1 MALYW
6 GTSEWPA
13 AMIEQACA
21 IAEKYNLHLP
31 QVEQCQYNM
40 FVRDKMESEYRT
52 LFETRQMGTTIWS
65 PLYGGAL
72 AGKYNDGTLPE
83 GSRG

>member
-13 AMIEQACA
+13 DRIEQACA
-21 IAEKYNLHLP
+21 IAERYHLHLP

-52 LFETRQMGTTIWS
+52 LFETR
-65 PLYGGAL
+65 
-72 AGKYNDGTLPE
+72 
-83 GSRG
+83 